1 MKVQEW
7 QAFYSGVMERLPS
20 RLQSLYV
27 RFDAL
32 SNQVVYSRQDLKEFW
47 TRTRE
52 HLRRRRFWNIQ
63 PLRLAVNF
71 FKELVLTTTFA
82 RRVISHSES
91 EYLRLQN

>member
-1 MKVQEW
+1 ML
-7 QAFYSGVMERLPS
+7 FRS
-20 RLQSLYV
+20 QSLYV

-32 SNQVVYSRQDLKEFW
+32 SNRVVYSRQDLKEFW

-52 HLRRRRFWNIQ
+52 HLRGRRFWNIQ

-71 FKELVLTTTFA
+71 FKELFLTTTFA